1 MPKPLADRHKLAK
14 PTQSLR
20 DVAQNEIGRRGERK
34 AAEDFGQTADLCL
47 IGGIARRIP
56 GAEFGDFTIGAAGEQ
71 ITPIRKRQ
79 KILRA
84 AFNEA

>member
-1 MPKPLADRHKLAK
+1 
-14 PTQSLR
+14 LR